1 MHSRIKNLAKDMS
14 IQKLDSIFTNLK
26 NPAHN
31 LELDVYI
38 LSKKVKNE
46 EMIKVNQYLTKKLK
60 IPKN

>member
-1 MHSRIKNLAKDMS
+1 MS